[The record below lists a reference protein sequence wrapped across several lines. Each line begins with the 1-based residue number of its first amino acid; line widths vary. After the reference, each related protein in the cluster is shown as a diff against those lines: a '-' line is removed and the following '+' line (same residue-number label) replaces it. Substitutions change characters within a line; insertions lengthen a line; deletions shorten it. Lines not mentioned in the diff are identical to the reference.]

1 MTCLVGQQSQGD
13 SCGRF
18 CFPKKAIFYPARSP
32 IMWPGHS
39 SHQEVGSVSTL
50 FESGCFMAAVAHTAW
65 RKECSVTWEV
75 GRLLPGSLGMLAVEE
90 TRGRSLTALRPPCRR
105 GHESVLGPQTQ
116 GATADSIHRV
126 DVQPRRT
133 PSVCSPADI

>member
-1 MTCLVGQQSQGD
+1 M
-13 SCGRF
+13 
-18 CFPKKAIFYPARSP
+18 
-32 IMWPGHS
+32 
-39 SHQEVGSVSTL
+39 STL